1 MTALRSWKEQ
11 QSARLRGVFPGW
23 WMVALAV
30 ALQIPLHALFFSS
43 FGLYFPILQSEFGWS
58 TTAISL
64 AVVLKQILA
73 AILSPIQGWLLH
85 RYGPKAVMT
94 VGIGFIVVGLVSF
107 SLVNS
112 LSTFYLAQLVMM
124 FGATLT
130 GMISLAA
137 VMVNWFERRRA
148 TALSLMT
155 IGMTI
160 GGLMAPLLA
169 GALIFF
175 GWREVALASGV
186 IILLGFPLV
195 RSFKNRP
202 EDIGLKPDGIEE
214 PDEIESS
221 ATTKIEV
228 RSARQALKTR
238 AFWLVSLGHG
248 LAVTAV
254 SAIGVHF
261 VNHLITKGY
270 SLERGAFFLA
280 IVTAMS
286 LVGKL
291 AGGYLGDRFPR
302 HYLAS
307 IGMLGHTVAL
317 VLLVTGTSMLSLY
330 IFAITQGISW
340 GLRGPMMS
348 ALKADFFGRHSF
360 AKITGFSQVI
370 VMVGSALGP
379 IVCGLSLDWFGTY
392 SHGFSSI
399 AVLTLLGSLCFL
411 FLGRPGQTQT
421 LK

>member
-186 IILLGFPLV
+186 IILLGFV
-195 RSFKNRP
+195 Q
-202 EDIGLKPDGIEE
+202 KP
-214 PDEIESS
+214 S
-221 ATTKIEV
+221 
-228 RSARQALKTR
+228 
-238 AFWLVSLGHG
+238 
-248 LAVTAV
+248 
-254 SAIGVHF
+254 
-261 VNHLITKGY
+261 
-270 SLERGAFFLA
+270 
-280 IVTAMS
+280 
-286 LVGKL
+286 
-291 AGGYLGDRFPR
+291 
-302 HYLAS
+302 
-307 IGMLGHTVAL
+307 
-317 VLLVTGTSMLSLY
+317 
-330 IFAITQGISW
+330 
-340 GLRGPMMS
+340 
-348 ALKADFFGRHSF
+348 
-360 AKITGFSQVI
+360 
-370 VMVGSALGP
+370 
-379 IVCGLSLDWFGTY
+379 
-392 SHGFSSI
+392 
-399 AVLTLLGSLCFL
+399 
-411 FLGRPGQTQT
+411 
-421 LK
+421 

>member
-1 MTALRSWKEQ
+1 MTALGAWKNRQ
-11 QSARLRGVFPGW
+11 RARLRGVFPGW

-43 FGLYFPILQSEFGWS
+43 FGLYFPILQKEFGWS

-73 AILSPIQGWLLH
+73 AVLSPIQGWLLH
-85 RYGPKAVMT
+85 RFGPKAVMT
-94 VGIGFIVVGLVSF
+94 VGIVFIVVGLASF

-112 LSTFYLAQLVMM
+112 LSTFYLAQLIMM

-130 GMISLAA
+130 GMISLAS
-137 VMVNWFERRRA
+137 VVVNWFERRRA

-155 IGMTI
+155 IGMTV

-175 GWREVALASGV
+175 GWREVALASSV
-186 IILLGFPLV
+186 FLLIGFPLV
-195 RSFKNRP
+195 RLFKNRP
-202 EDIGLKPDGIEE
+202 EDMGLQPDGGGKPEE
-214 PDEIESS
+214 EGS
-221 ATTKIEV
+221 AATPKIEV
-228 RSARQALKTR
+228 RSTRQALRTR
-238 AFWLVSLGHG
+238 EFWLVSLGHG

-254 SAIGVHF
+254 SALGVHF

-270 SLERGAFFLA
+270 SLERAASFLA
-280 IVTAMS
+280 LVTLMS

-291 AGGYLGDRFPR
+291 AGGYLGDRFGR

-307 IGMLGHTVAL
+307 IGMLGHTAAL
-317 VLLVTGTSMLSLY
+317 VLLVTGTSTLSLY
-330 IFAITQGISW
+330 LFAITQGVSW
-340 GLRGPMMS
+340 GLRGPLMS

-379 IVCGLSLDWFGTY
+379 IVCGLSFDWFGSY
-392 SHGFSSI
+392 SYGFSGI
-399 AVLTLLGSLCFL
+399 AVLTLFGSLCFL
-411 FLGRPGQTQT
+411 FLGHPGQRPTP
-421 LK
+421 K